1 MEFVEPCFM
10 KLNLILRIGARGS
23 DGLHSLE
30 SLFLRIPSHE
40 TLTITGFN
48 GKNVRDQFRTLKIP
62 IFGENI
68 VERTARALRE
78 IGIPLPP
85 LEVEISKQV
94 PPGSGLGAGSGN
106 AAAFLRWASRL
117 YGAVLDYNWISRRL
131 GSDIPFLAGSDM
143 CSLVGGKGEKL
154 SPLPHEGGLGIK
166 TLVAVPKWSI
176 DTAGAYRTLDRMREE
191 GLLPFGSFKGE
202 KGSLEEAT
210 GLLSDLSHGKEV
222 GLLQND
228 FLPVLCSA
236 RPQYQEAFEEA
247 KRKRAL
253 GWGIS
258 GSGSS
263 FFILM
268 PSEGDGLRDLCLKMM
283 DWDWIC
289 KLWVLG

>member
-1 MEFVEPCFM
+1 MECVEPCFM
-10 KLNLILRIGARGS
+10 KLNLFLRIGGRES
-23 DGLHSLE
+23 DGFHSLE
-30 SLFLRIPSHE
+30 SLFLRIPSCE
-40 TLTITGFN
+40 TLTIRGFN
-48 GKNVRDQFRTLKIP
+48 GKNVRDQFRTLKVP

-78 IGIPLPP
+78 IGLPLPP

-106 AAAFLRWASRL
+106 AAAFLRWVSRV
-117 YGAVLDYNWISRRL
+117 YGAVIDYNWISRSL
-131 GSDIPFLAGSDM
+131 GSDIPFLVGPDM
-143 CSLVGGKGEKL
+143 CALVGGKGEKL
-154 SPLPHEGGLGIK
+154 SPLPLESGLRIK
-166 TLVAVPKWSI
+166 VIVAVPTWSM
-176 DTAGAYRTLDRMREE
+176 DTAEAYRTLDRMREG
-191 GLLPFGSFKGE
+191 GLLSPGSLKGE
-202 KGSLEEAT
+202 KEALREAT
-210 GLLSDLSHGKEV
+210 ELLFTLSRGEEV

-228 FLPVLCSA
+228 FLPVLSSA

-247 KRKRAL
+247 RRRRAL

-263 FFILM
+263 FFVLM
-268 PSEGDGLRDLCLKMM
+268 PMEGDGLRDLCLEMM